1 MESTTGRDSDVLS
14 NHSSVFGL
22 AIVLGLKEELRA
34 SIDVVDDTIVVSASS
49 GRDGM
54 SRGKAASFPVLN

>member
-1 MESTTGRDSDVLS
+1 MLS